1 MYILI
6 YFYIEN
12 KAESN
17 NSTNI
22 FIMKK
27 KSLMLTLI
35 LAFLGCVL
43 IGLSIYSLYQG
54 SFNSKEKMEKAEKE
68 LEDANRKIENLS
80 HELSVKTKSATLEP
94 FSHSKFQNLP
104 ILEVTNVDLGEGAT
118 LEGKKKNVHKL
129 MYSHQIRFFIL
140 NTGKSALKEV
150 IFSIKDV
157 YNDPKE
163 KRKTKK
169 TKGELDFTGRPID
182 NEEIGSYDNIEINT
196 LSLKTKRMVYSS
208 NLPSSFGFG
217 NYCYDVIVEWNNGSY
232 QMQVDIEEIDGE
244 LNFKYEFYNI
254 NGDPI
259 DLKKWANLINK

>member
-1 MYILI
+1 
-6 YFYIEN
+6 
-12 KAESN
+12 
-17 NSTNI
+17 
-22 FIMKK
+22 MKK

-54 SFNSKEKMEKAEKE
+54 GFNAKEKIETAEKE
-68 LEDANRKIENLS
+68 LEEANKKIENLS
-80 HELSVKTKSATLEP
+80 QELSVKTRSAIESEKKLKNATLEP
-94 FSHSKFQNLP
+94 FSHSTFQNLP
-104 ILEVTNVDLGEGAT
+104 MLEVTNVDLGEGVT
-118 LEGKKKNVHKL
+118 LEGKKKKVHKL

-196 LSLKTKRMVYSS
+196 LSLKTKRMIYSS

-232 QMQVDIEEIDGE
+232 QMQVDIEEIDGK

-254 NGDPI
+254 NGEPI
-259 DLKKWANLINK
+259 DLKKLANLINK